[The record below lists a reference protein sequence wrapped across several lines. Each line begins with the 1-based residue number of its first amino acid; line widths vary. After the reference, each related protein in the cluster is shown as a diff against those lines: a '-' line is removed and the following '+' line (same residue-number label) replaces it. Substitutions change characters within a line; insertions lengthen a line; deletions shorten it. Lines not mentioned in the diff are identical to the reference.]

1 MTKLYKHLLLSFNLT
16 PKGVVIMHAN
26 GIIDKGNGN
35 QMH

>member
-1 MTKLYKHLLLSFNLT
+1 MDDKTLQTFVFNLT
-16 PKGVVIMHAN
+16 PKGVMIMHAN

>member
-1 MTKLYKHLLLSFNLT
+1 MDDKALQTFVFNLT
-16 PKGVVIMHAN
+16 PKGVMIMHAN